1 MSSSGQT
8 AESNEEPDYSFHGLV
23 RVRTDNT
30 GLINGTGLLSWRK
43 GGGGATKV
51 QLVTA
56 LTTKSK
62 GLVSCWWGENSRPQ
76 GQEALIYT
84 TLSCHL
90 HFEGE
95 GRVHKC
101 VLLSINI
108 TKIQAR
114 TFTVVEKAS
123 IRTLQKQLSADFLWC
138 CKSQF

>member
-1 MSSSGQT
+1 M
-8 AESNEEPDYSFHGLV
+8 
-23 RVRTDNT
+23 RTDNT

-43 GGGGATKV
+43 REKGGGAKE

-56 LTTKSK
+56 LTAESK

-95 GRVHKC
+95 GEGGGPKM
-101 VLLSINI
+101 
-108 TKIQAR
+108 
-114 TFTVVEKAS
+114 
-123 IRTLQKQLSADFLWC
+123 
-138 CKSQF
+138 